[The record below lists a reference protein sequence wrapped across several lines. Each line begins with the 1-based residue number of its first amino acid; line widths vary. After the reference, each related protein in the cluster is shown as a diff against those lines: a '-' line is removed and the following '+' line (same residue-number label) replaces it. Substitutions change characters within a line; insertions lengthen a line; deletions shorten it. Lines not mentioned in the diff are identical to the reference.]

1 MFVCVYLQH
10 RTLETVL
17 DRGENLDD
25 LVGKSEELS
34 LHSKAFY
41 TTVVVSVHLCL
52 CKHFVTCCLSLLALH
67 AVMLSLSFSN
77 SHVLFHFQLH
87 HSLKTPTD
95 MVDAFL
101 LSFLTI

>member
-1 MFVCVYLQH
+1 MFVCVYFQH

-52 CKHFVTCCLSLLALH
+52 CKHFVTCCSQSACTACCDAVIVVLKFTCSLPFSTT
-67 AVMLSLSFSN
+67 SLFED
-77 SHVLFHFQLH
+77 
-87 HSLKTPTD
+87 TY
-95 MVDAFL
+95 
-101 LSFLTI
+101 